1 MKKLIFSLIP
11 LLLLSCGIKPT
22 STSESSMETNDS
34 TEPNISTTETSTSTS
49 TSEKFKLKY
58 PSSFSLV
65 RSQYGKEYSN
75 CSIEFTSVTDCL
87 IRWKEGDLNKT
98 SHMIYTIEFDKNILY
113 SFIWDQIS
121 FTEAKQEGDS
131 EVPSFLFECEYR
143 YFSSDYKE
151 LHFET
156 AGLMGSEDEN
166 GSQII
171 LGKMVYDFAILE

>member
-1 MKKLIFSLIP
+1 MKKLIFALVP

-22 STSESSMETNDS
+22 STSESSTDVDS
-34 TEPNISTTETSTSTS
+34 TKSSVSTSETSTSTS
-49 TSEKFKLKY
+49 TPDKFKLKY
-58 PSSFSLV
+58 PSTFSLV
-65 RSQYGKEYSN
+65 SSQYGIEYSD

-98 SHMIYTIEFDKNILY
+98 SHLIYTIEFDKNILY
-113 SFIWDQIS
+113 SFVWDQVS
-121 FTEAKQEGDS
+121 FTEAKQEGDA

-143 YFSSDYKE
+143 YFSSDYKG

-156 AGLMGSEDEN
+156 AGLMGSEDES

-171 LGKMVYDFAILE
+171 LGKMVYDFTILE